1 MRLKLGITVDDNK
14 VVSFTSETEQLVNTS
29 LDANPNYHKLNNS
42 DLIVHSVFKRLYSRQ
57 GGDGNPLIYALKGQK
72 GFSITLKECGKFN
85 PNISAILDR
94 LMQKKDYEVILTMPS
109 SHKIVERFAKKI
121 NRRASE
127 HCILINN
134 IFTKKTFREV
144 YADLQDLPLTPKY
157 KKDII
162 ALRRS
167 LEKNLHRNPNKVFS
181 MKEVDTKDRMFI
193 RPLKIDSTKIDTIQK
208 IKGKSI
214 LLVDDLLASGTTL
227 TSAYNLLIDLEI
239 SNEIEGVCLLGKLG
253 NK

>member
-1 MRLKLGITVDDNK
+1 MRLKLGILVNDNK
-14 VVSFTSETEQLVNTS
+14 VVTFTSETEQLVNTS
-29 LDANPNYHKLNNS
+29 LDANPNHHKLN

-72 GFSITLKECGKFN
+72 GFSISLKECGKFN
-85 PNISAILDR
+85 PNISKILHR
-94 LMQKKDYEVILTMPS
+94 LMHEKDYEVILTMPS
-109 SHKIVERFAKKI
+109 SHKVVERFAKKI
-121 NRRASE
+121 NRISKN

-134 IFTKKTFREV
+134 IFSKKTILEV
-144 YADLQDLPLTPKY
+144 YSDLQDLPLTPKY

-167 LEKNLHRNPNKVFS
+167 LERDLTNNPNKAFS
-181 MKEVDTKDRMFI
+181 MKEVATKDRMFI
-193 RPLKIDSTKIDTIQK
+193 RPLKIDPTQIEKVTEM
-208 IKGKSI
+208 KGKSI

-227 TSAYNLLIDLEI
+227 TSAYNLLKEMEV
-239 SNEIEGVCLLGKLG
+239 SEQIEAICLLGKLG

>member
-14 VVSFTSETEQLVNTS
+14 VVTFTSETEQLVNTS
-29 LDANPNYHKLNNS
+29 LDDNPNHHKLH

-57 GGDGNPLIYALKGQK
+57 GGDGNPLIYALKGKK

-85 PNISAILDR
+85 PNISVILDR
-94 LMQKKDYEVILTMPS
+94 LILQKNYEVILTMPS

-121 NRRASE
+121 NRRTPTN
-127 HCILINN
+127 CILINN

-144 YADLQDLPLTPKY
+144 YSDLEDIPLTPEH
-157 KKDII
+157 KKNII

-167 LEKNLHRNPNKVFS
+167 LEKDLNRNPNKIFS
-181 MKEVDTKDRMFI
+181 MKDVETKDRMYI
-193 RPLKIDSTKIDTIQK
+193 CPLKIDLTQIDKIQQLR
-208 IKGKSI
+208 GKSI

-239 SNEIEGVCLLGKLG
+239 SNEIEALCLLGKVG

>member
-1 MRLKLGITVDDNK
+1 MGILVNDNK
-14 VVSFTSETEQLVNTS
+14 VVTFTSETEQLVNTS
-29 LDANPNYHKLNNS
+29 LDANPNHHKLN
-42 DLIVHSVFKRLYSRQ
+42 DLIVHAVFKRLYSRQ

-72 GFSITLKECGKFN
+72 GFSISIKECGKFN
-85 PNISAILDR
+85 KNISKILD
-94 LMQKKDYEVILTMPS
+94 LLIQEKEYEVILTMPS

-121 NRRASE
+121 ARRTSNE
-127 HCILINN
+127 CILLNN
-134 IFTKKTFREV
+134 IFTKKTFSEV
-144 YADLQDLPLTPKY
+144 YADLKSIPLTPKN
-157 KKDII
+157 KKEVI

-167 LEKNLHRNPNKVFS
+167 LEKELHRNPNKIFS

-193 RPLKIDSTKIDTIQK
+193 RPLKINPTHVDKIVQ

-227 TSAYNLLIDLEI
+227 MSANNLLKDLKI
-239 SNEIEGVCLLGKLG
+239 SDNIEAICLLGKLG

>member
-1 MRLKLGITVDDNK
+1 MRLKLGILVNDNK
-14 VVSFTSETEQLVNTS
+14 VVTFTSETEQLVNTS
-29 LDANPNYHKLNNS
+29 LDANPNHHNLN

-72 GFSITLKECGKFN
+72 GFSISLKECGKFN
-85 PNISAILDR
+85 PNISKILHN
-94 LMQKKDYEVILTMPS
+94 LMHEKDYDIILTMPS

-121 NRRASE
+121 NRITKDR
-127 HCILINN
+127 CILIND
-134 IFTKKTFREV
+134 IFSKKTIREV
-144 YADLQDLPLTPKY
+144 YSDLQNLPLTPKN

-167 LEKNLHRNPNKVFS
+167 IERDLTNKPNKAFS
-181 MKEVDTKDRMFI
+181 MKEVATKDRMFI
-193 RPLKIDSTKIDTIQK
+193 RPLKINPTQIEKVTEM
-208 IKGKSI
+208 KGKSI

-227 TSAYNLLIDLEI
+227 TSAYNLLKEMEI
-239 SNEIEGVCLLGKLG
+239 SEQIEAICLLGKLG

>member
-1 MRLKLGITVDDNK
+1 LRLKLGITVDDNR
-14 VVSFTSETEQLVNTS
+14 VVTFTSETEQLVNTS
-29 LDANPNYHKLNNS
+29 LDANPNYHKLN

-109 SHKIVERFAKKI
+109 SHKVVEIFAKKI
-121 NRRASE
+121 NRRTSDR
-127 HCILINN
+127 CILINN

-167 LEKNLHRNPNKVFS
+167 LEKELSRNPNKIFS
-181 MKEVDTKDRMFI
+181 MKEVATKDRMFI
-193 RPLKIDSTKIDTIQK
+193 RPLKIDLTQIDKIQE

-227 TSAYNLLIDLEI
+227 TSANNLLRDLEI
-239 SNEIEGVCLLGKLG
+239 SENIEAICLLGKLG

>member
-1 MRLKLGITVDDNK
+1 MRLKLGILVNDNK
-14 VVSFTSETEQLVNTS
+14 VVTFTSETEQLVNTS
-29 LDANPNYHKLNNS
+29 LDANPNHHKLN

-72 GFSITLKECGKFN
+72 GFSISLKECGKFN
-85 PNISAILDR
+85 PNISKILHN
-94 LMQKKDYEVILTMPS
+94 LMHGKDYEVILTMPS
-109 SHKIVERFAKKI
+109 SHKVVEIFAKKI
-121 NRRASE
+121 NRINKNN
-127 HCILINN
+127 CILIND
-134 IFTKKTFREV
+134 IFSKKTICEV
-144 YADLQDLPLTPKY
+144 YYDLQDLPLTPKY

-167 LEKNLHRNPNKVFS
+167 LERDLTNNPNKAFS
-181 MKEVDTKDRMFI
+181 MKEVATKDRMFI
-193 RPLKIDSTKIDTIQK
+193 RPLKIDPAQIEKVME

-227 TSAYNLLIDLEI
+227 TSAYNLLKEMEI
-239 SNEIEGVCLLGKLG
+239 SEQIEAICLLGKLG

>member
-1 MRLKLGITVDDNK
+1 LGITVDDKK
-14 VVSFTSETEQLVNTS
+14 VVTFTSDTEQLVNTS
-29 LDANPNYHKLNNS
+29 LDANPNYHKLN

-72 GFSITLKECGKFN
+72 GFSISLKECGKFN
-85 PNISAILDR
+85 QNISVILDS

-121 NRRASE
+121 NRRTPG
-127 HCILINN
+127 HCILFNN

-144 YADLQDLPLTPKY
+144 YADLQDLPLTPKH

-167 LEKNLHRNPNKVFS
+167 LERDLSRNPNKVFS
-181 MKEVDTKDRMFI
+181 MKEVATKDRMFI
-193 RPLKIDSTKIDTIQK
+193 HPLKIDPTQIDKIQQIQ
-208 IKGKSI
+208 GKSI

-227 TSAYNLLIDLEI
+227 TSAYNLLKDLEI
-239 SNEIEGVCLLGKLG
+239 SENIEAICLLGKLG

>member
-14 VVSFTSETEQLVNTS
+14 VVTFTSETEQLVNTS
-29 LDANPNYHKLNNS
+29 LDDNPNFHKLNNS
-42 DLIVHSVFKRLYSRQ
+42 RLIVHSVFKRMYSRQ

-85 PNISAILDR
+85 PNISIILDR
-94 LMQKKDYEVILTMPS
+94 LMQKKDYEVIITMPS

-121 NRRASE
+121 NRRASGD
-127 HCILINN
+127 CILISN
-134 IFTKKTFREV
+134 IFTKKTFSEV
-144 YADLQDLPLTPKY
+144 YADLQDLPLTPKH

-167 LEKNLHRNPNKVFS
+167 LEKDLNRNPNKVFS

-193 RPLKIDSTKIDTIQK
+193 RPLKINPTHVDKIVQ

-227 TSAYNLLIDLEI
+227 MSANNLLKDLKI
-239 SNEIEGVCLLGKLG
+239 SDNIEAICLLGKLG